1 MAVIDQDVLNE
12 LQRVTLEGVGD
23 GGVTWPSLMWTQD
36 EVLGYLNQRQNRW
49 LAATALCWT
58 VLETTITANVRD
70 QPMPA
75 DWIATIFLAWKTS
88 AGTYDELPKFDALSF
103 DYALATWPTATGAT
117 PKGYLEVDGDT
128 LTTQV
133 VPTPTDVGAAI
144 ERYYVALGTVMD
156 ASGIPFSVPD
166 EFTPCIKYGVLA
178 DMFNKVGQAANA
190 ALVQAC
196 EQRWEEGVQLGM
208 LMATEGWFAL

>member
-1 MAVIDQDVLNE
+1 MAVIDQDILNE
-12 LQRVTLEGVGD
+12 LQRVTLEGLGD
-23 GGVTWPSLMWTQD
+23 NGVTWPSLMWTQA

-49 LAATALCWT
+49 LAATCLCWT
-58 VLETTITANVRD
+58 VLETVIVANQAD

-75 DWIATIFLAWKTS
+75 DWVATVFNAWKTS
-88 AGTYDELPKFDALSF
+88 AGDYDELPKFDALSF
-103 DYALATWPTATGAT
+103 DYALSTWPTLTATT
-117 PKGYLEVDGDT
+117 PKGYLEADGDT

-133 VPTPTDVGAAI
+133 VPIPTDVGAAI
-144 ERYYVALGTVMD
+144 ERYYVALGTTLD
-156 ASGIPFSVPD
+156 ASGVAFSVPD

-178 DMFNKVGQAANA
+178 DMFNKVGQAANLE
-190 ALVQAC
+190 LVAAC